1 MFSGYVLAGT
11 GLALIGAVAFVSVML
26 PIWTT
31 EIGVTTQRFI
41 YKRGLIWRSSQELQL
56 RSIEEVNLD
65 QGLLGRLF
73 NFGRIALHG
82 TGVGDIKLPS
92 LADPVG
98 LQRAIQESIAV
109 ATQAAAAPSAPAAV
123 QAQPPPIFRG
133 GALMAFEDVQAELGL
148 LLTQMQNEKRPEDRH
163 EAYLVIL
170 RKLNELK
177 AYGMPLPQDLL
188 DLEAALEAEFEA
200 EVGGGRTEPEQPAS

>member
-1 MFSGYVLAGT
+1 MSYIDESLGRDETLHYRARFPAIYHAGAWICLIVFGASGAVAMFSGYVLAGT

-123 QAQPPPIFRG
+123 QAQPPP
-133 GALMAFEDVQAELGL
+133 AS
-148 LLTQMQNEKRPEDRH
+148 
-163 EAYLVIL
+163 
-170 RKLNELK
+170 
-177 AYGMPLPQDLL
+177 
-188 DLEAALEAEFEA
+188 AA
-200 EVGGGRTEPEQPAS
+200 

>member
-1 MFSGYVLAGT
+1 MSYIDESLGRDEALHYRARFPAIYHVGAWAWLLVLVGAGAMALLSGYTLAGSGLVLAG
-11 GLALIGAVAFVSVML
+11 AFVFVSVML

-41 YKRGLIWRSSQELQL
+41 YKRGLVWRTSQELQL

-82 TGVGDIKLPS
+82 TGVGDIQLPS

-98 LQRAIQESIAV
+98 LQRAIQEGIAL
-109 ATQAAAAPSAPAAV
+109 ATQATAAPVAAAVV
-123 QAQPPPIFRG
+123 QAQPP
-133 GALMAFEDVQAELGL
+133 AS
-148 LLTQMQNEKRPEDRH
+148 
-163 EAYLVIL
+163 
-170 RKLNELK
+170 
-177 AYGMPLPQDLL
+177 
-188 DLEAALEAEFEA
+188 AA
-200 EVGGGRTEPEQPAS
+200 